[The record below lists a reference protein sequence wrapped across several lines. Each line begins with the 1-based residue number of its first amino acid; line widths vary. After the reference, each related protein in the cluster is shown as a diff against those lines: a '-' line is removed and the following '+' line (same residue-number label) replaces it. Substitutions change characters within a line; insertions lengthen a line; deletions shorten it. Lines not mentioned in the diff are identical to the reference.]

1 MKSETL
7 ARNVSPTKTHTH
19 TKGKKKCEIGIV
31 HIVRPLRRKRKIME
45 KRQND
50 GKDRGSDPGV
60 LFEESASPQFDG
72 GLSPVREVRRPSAV
86 FKPLLLL
93 S

>member
-31 HIVRPLRRKRKIME
+31 HIVRPLRRKRKIM
-45 KRQND
+45 
-50 GKDRGSDPGV
+50 GK
-60 LFEESASPQFDG
+60 
-72 GLSPVREVRRPSAV
+72 
-86 FKPLLLL
+86 KTK
-93 S
+93 